1 MNIKIQYK
9 KVKRN
14 PDNFREL
21 PLTGVL
27 PRHDSEIREAIVG
40 NANTNT
46 ILKRPINKHFLK

>member
-21 PLTGVL
+21 PLTGIL
-27 PRHDSEIREAIVG
+27 PKQDSEIREAIVG
-40 NANTNT
+40 NAKTNT
-46 ILKRPINKHFLK
+46 ILKCPINKIFSK

>member
-21 PLTGVL
+21 PLTGIL
-27 PRHDSEIREAIVG
+27 PRQDSEIREAIVG
-40 NANTNT
+40 NAKTNT
-46 ILKRPINKHFLK
+46 ILKCPINKIFSK